1 VNGASADD
9 TAPQADGRV
18 SVGVGDSRA
27 RVRLKPGEVLDRS
40 SGEVTDV
47 LGPSGELTV
56 RPPPD

>member
-1 VNGASADD
+1 
-9 TAPQADGRV
+9 
-18 SVGVGDSRA
+18 
-27 RVRLKPGEVLDRS
+27 VRLKPGEVLDRS